1 VGWVSLKPAP
11 YTPNRYSLRPGDVA
25 HEDRESKD
33 KRECLAHG
41 GLLGNRAMLTVA
53 GQAGARKAGGT
64 PPESLQVQN
73 RNAAAASGGTKL
85 SPNKQRFDPYK
96 NFKFR

>member
-1 VGWVSLKPAP
+1 MG
-11 YTPNRYSLRPGDVA
+11 
-25 HEDRESKD
+25 
-33 KRECLAHG
+33 
-41 GLLGNRAMLTVA
+41 VA

-85 SPNKQRFDPYK
+85 TPNKQRFDPYK

>member
-1 VGWVSLKPAP
+1 MCKHCPVTEEAAMRKALTFVL
-11 YTPNRYSLRPGDVA
+11 T
-25 HEDRESKD
+25 
-33 KRECLAHG
+33 LAVFMG
-41 GLLGNRAMLTVA
+41 VA

-64 PPESLQVQN
+64 APESLQVQN

-85 SPNKQRFDPYK
+85 TPNKQRFDPYK

>member
-1 VGWVSLKPAP
+1 MRKA
-11 YTPNRYSLRPGDVA
+11 
-25 HEDRESKD
+25 
-33 KRECLAHG
+33 LAFV
-41 GLLGNRAMLTVA
+41 LTLAVFMGVA

-85 SPNKQRFDPYK
+85 TPTSSASIPTRISSSG
-96 NFKFR
+96 RGAMSERMAA

>member
-1 VGWVSLKPAP
+1 L
-11 YTPNRYSLRPGDVA
+11 PGY
-25 HEDRESKD
+25 REGRNAKA
-33 KRECLAHG
+33 LAFV
-41 GLLGNRAMLTVA
+41 LTLAVFMGVA
-53 GQAGARKAGGT
+53 GQASARKAGGT

-85 SPNKQRFDPYK
+85 TPNKQRFDPYK

>member
-1 VGWVSLKPAP
+1 MCKHCPVTEEAAMRKA
-11 YTPNRYSLRPGDVA
+11 
-25 HEDRESKD
+25 
-33 KRECLAHG
+33 LAFV
-41 GLLGNRAMLTVA
+41 LTLAVFMGVA

-85 SPNKQRFDPYK
+85 TPNKQRFDPYK